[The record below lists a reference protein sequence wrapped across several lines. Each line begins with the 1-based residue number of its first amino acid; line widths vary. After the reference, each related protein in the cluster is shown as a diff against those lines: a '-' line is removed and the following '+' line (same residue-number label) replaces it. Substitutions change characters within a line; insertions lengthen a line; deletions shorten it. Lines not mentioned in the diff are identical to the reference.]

1 MRSGKGVFRKTRL
14 SSHAQSDRD
23 VALIT
28 WLIIGGGIHG
38 TFLSHLLVNQ
48 VGLNRNE
55 VRVLDPHQA
64 PLATWN
70 RNATN
75 CGMRYLR
82 SPATHNIDIPVLSL
96 YRFARSPD
104 VKEIA
109 DFIPPYNRPSL
120 ILFQKHCAHVIR
132 HYRLEKL
139 RIIGRALAL
148 HTHNPHSLTAETS
161 VGSIAARNV
170 ILAMGLGEQPYWPS
184 WARRLQQAG
193 SRIDHVFDYE
203 FRTADIPESTGSVIV
218 VGGGLSAVQT
228 ALMLS
233 KRLSGR
239 VRLLSQH
246 DLYES
251 QYDFDPCWI
260 GPKCLREFYRQD
272 YGSRRATVDR
282 ARVGGSLPGE
292 IFEEFRTALDTTDL
306 HFQKSR
312 IRSAVPDG
320 DRIRL
325 DTDTGTVWADTVV
338 LATGF
343 LTNRPGGD
351 FIDQV
356 IEEFGLPCGP
366 CGFPIIGED
375 LRWAANIFVTGP
387 LAELQL
393 GPCARNI
400 IGARNAGRHL
410 LKVLGAQ
417 Q

>member
-1 MRSGKGVFRKTRL
+1 
-14 SSHAQSDRD
+14 
-23 VALIT
+23 LIT

-82 SPATHNIDIPVLSL
+82 SPATHNIDISVLSL

-193 SRIDHVFDYE
+193 SRIDHVFDYG

>member
-1 MRSGKGVFRKTRL
+1 MI
-14 SSHAQSDRD
+14 A
-23 VALIT
+23 

-38 TFLSHLLVNQ
+38 TYLSHLLVNK
-48 VGLNRNE
+48 VGLKRDE
-55 VRVLDPHQA
+55 VRVLDPHQT
-64 PLATWN
+64 PLASWN

-75 CGMRYLR
+75 CGMRFLR

-96 YRFARSPD
+96 YRFAQSPA
-104 VKEIA
+104 VKEMA

-120 ILFQKHCAHVIR
+120 SLFQRHCAHVIR
-132 HYRLEKL
+132 HFRLEEL
-139 RIIGRALAL
+139 RITGRALAL
-148 HTHNPHSLTAETS
+148 HEHNRHLLTAETS

-170 ILAMGLGEQPYWPS
+170 MLAMGLGEQPNWPS
-184 WARRLQQAG
+184 WARGLQQAG
-193 SRIDHVFDYE
+193 SRIDHVFDRR
-203 FRTADIPESTGSVIV
+203 FRTADIPESTESVVV

-233 KRLSGR
+233 KRLAGT

-292 IFEEFRTALDTTDL
+292 IFEELRTALDTAGL

-325 DTDTGTVWADTVV
+325 HTDTGTVWADTVV

-356 IEEFGLPCGP
+356 IEELGLRCGP

-410 LKVLGAQ
+410 LKVLIPHH
-417 Q
+417 

>member
-1 MRSGKGVFRKTRL
+1 MI
-14 SSHAQSDRD
+14 A
-23 VALIT
+23 

-38 TFLSHLLVNQ
+38 TYLSHLLTNQ
-48 VGLNRNE
+48 VGLDRNE
-55 VRVLDPHQA
+55 VRVLDPHQT

-70 RNATN
+70 RNTTN
-75 CGMRYLR
+75 CGMRHLR

-96 YRFARSPD
+96 YRFAQSPA
-104 VKEIA
+104 VKKMV

-120 ILFQKHCAHVIR
+120 SLFQKHCAHVIQR
-132 HYRLEKL
+132 FRLEEL
-139 RIIGRALAL
+139 RMTGRAFAL
-148 HTHNPHSLTAETS
+148 HNNRHSLTAETS
-161 VGSIAARNV
+161 VGTIAARNV
-170 ILAMGLGEQPYWPS
+170 ILAIGLGEQPSWPS
-184 WARRLQQAG
+184 WALRLQQAG
-193 SRIDHVFDYE
+193 SRIDHVFDRR
-203 FRTADIPESTGSVIV
+203 FRTADIPESTESVVV
-218 VGGGLSAVQT
+218 VGGGSSAVQT

-292 IFEEFRTALDTTDL
+292 IFKELRTALDATGL

-312 IRSAVPDG
+312 IRNAVPEG
-320 DRIRL
+320 NCIRL
-325 DTDTGTVWADTVV
+325 DTDTGTVRADAVV

-343 LTNRPGGD
+343 RSDRPGGD
-351 FIDQV
+351 LIDQV
-356 IEEFGLPCGP
+356 IEEFGLQCGP

>member
-1 MRSGKGVFRKTRL
+1 
-14 SSHAQSDRD
+14 
-23 VALIT
+23 LIT

-193 SRIDHVFDYE
+193 SRIDHVFDYG

-417 Q
+417 H

>member
-1 MRSGKGVFRKTRL
+1 MI
-14 SSHAQSDRD
+14 A
-23 VALIT
+23 

-38 TFLSHLLVNQ
+38 TYLSHLLVNK
-48 VGLNRNE
+48 VGLNRDE
-55 VRVLDPHQA
+55 VRVLDPHQKPMA
-64 PLATWN
+64 VWN
-70 RNATN
+70 RNTIN
-75 CGMRYLR
+75 CGMRFLR

-96 YRFARSPD
+96 YRFAQSPAID
-104 VKEIA
+104 GMAE
-109 DFIPPYNRPSL
+109 FIPPYNRPSL
-120 ILFQKHCAHVIR
+120 SLFQKHCEHVI
-132 HYRLEKL
+132 HQFHLEEL
-139 RIIGRALAL
+139 RITGRALTL
-148 HTHNPHSLTAETS
+148 HKNNRHSLKAETS

-170 ILAMGLGEQPYWPS
+170 ILAMGMGEQPYWPA

-193 SRIDHVFDYE
+193 SRIDHVFDPK
-203 FRTADIPESTGSVIV
+203 FRSADSAASSENVVV
-218 VGGGLSAVQT
+218 VGGGLSAAQT

-233 KRLSGR
+233 KKLAGS

-246 DLYES
+246 ELFES

-272 YGSRRATVDR
+272 YGSRRAAVDR

-292 IFEEFRTALDTTDL
+292 IFEELRSAFDAEGF
-306 HFQKSR
+306 HFQKTR
-312 IRSAVPDG
+312 IRNAVPDG

-325 DTDTGTVWADTVV
+325 DTDSGMVWTDTVV

-343 LTNRPGGD
+343 RSDRPGGD

-356 IEEFGLPCGP
+356 IQEFGLQCGP
-366 CGFPIIGED
+366 CGYPIVGED

-410 LKVLGAQ
+410 LRALIPQ
-417 Q
+417 H

>member
-1 MRSGKGVFRKTRL
+1 MIG
-14 SSHAQSDRD
+14 
-23 VALIT
+23 

-38 TFLSHLLVNQ
+38 TYLSHLLVNK
-48 VGLNRNE
+48 VGLKRDD
-55 VRVLDPHQA
+55 VRVIDPHHKPMA
-64 PLATWN
+64 AWS

-75 CGMRYLR
+75 CGMRFLR

-96 YRFARSPD
+96 YRFAQSPA
-104 VKEIA
+104 VNGMSE
-109 DFIPPYNRPSL
+109 FIPPYNRPSL
-120 ILFQKHCAHVIR
+120 SLFQKHCEHVIR
-132 HYRLEKL
+132 HFHLEEL
-139 RIIGRALAL
+139 RITGRALAL
-148 HTHNPHSLTAETS
+148 HKNKHLLLTTETS
-161 VGSIAARNV
+161 VGSITARNV

-184 WARRLQQAG
+184 WARRLQQKGA
-193 SRIDHVFDYE
+193 RINHVFDPR
-203 FRTADIPESTGSVIV
+203 FSTADIPENTESVVV

-233 KRLSGR
+233 KKLVGT

-246 DLYES
+246 ELYES

-260 GPKCLREFYRQD
+260 GPKCLRNFYRQD
-272 YGSRRATVDR
+272 YNSRREIVDQ
-282 ARVGGSLPGE
+282 ARIGGSLPGE
-292 IFEEFRTALDTTDL
+292 IFEELRTALDLKGL
-306 HFQKSR
+306 HFKKSR

-325 DTDTGTVWADTVV
+325 DTDAGTVWTDTVV

-343 LTNRPGGD
+343 SSGRPGGY

-356 IEEFGLPCGP
+356 INELGLQCGA
-366 CGFPIIGED
+366 CGYPIVGED
-375 LRWAANIFVTGP
+375 LRWGANIFVTGP

-410 LKVLGAQ
+410 LKVLIPQ
-417 Q
+417 H

>member
-1 MRSGKGVFRKTRL
+1 MI
-14 SSHAQSDRD
+14 A
-23 VALIT
+23 

-38 TFLSHLLVNQ
+38 TYLSHLLVNQ
-48 VGLNRNE
+48 VGLNRDE

-193 SRIDHVFDYE
+193 SRIDHVFDYG
-203 FRTADIPESTGSVIV
+203 FRTADIPESTEGVIV

-320 DRIRL
+320 NRIRL

>member
-1 MRSGKGVFRKTRL
+1 MI
-14 SSHAQSDRD
+14 A
-23 VALIT
+23 

-38 TFLSHLLVNQ
+38 TYLSHLLVNK
-48 VGLNRNE
+48 VGLNRDD
-55 VRVLDPHQA
+55 VRVLDPYQKPMA
-64 PLATWN
+64 AWN

-75 CGMRYLR
+75 CGMRFLR

-96 YRFARSPD
+96 YRFAQSPA
-104 VKEIA
+104 VKEMA

-120 ILFQKHCAHVIR
+120 SLFQRHCAHVIR
-132 HYRLEKL
+132 HFRLEEL
-139 RIIGRALAL
+139 RITGRALAL
-148 HTHNPHSLTAETS
+148 HEHNRHSLTAETS

-170 ILAMGLGEQPYWPS
+170 MLAMGLGEQPNWPS

-193 SRIDHVFDYE
+193 SRINHVFDPR
-203 FRTADIPESTGSVIV
+203 FRTSDIPESTESVVV

-233 KRLSGR
+233 RRLAGT
-239 VRLLSQH
+239 VWLLSQH
-246 DLYES
+246 ELYES

-260 GPKCLREFYRQD
+260 GPKCLRDFYQQD
-272 YGSRRATVDR
+272 YGSRRAAVDR

-292 IFEEFRTALDTTDL
+292 IFEELRTALNAKSL

-312 IRSAVPDG
+312 IRSAAPDG

-325 DTDTGTVWADTVV
+325 DADTGIVWTDTVV

-343 LTNRPGGD
+343 RSGRPGGT

-356 IEEFGLPCGP
+356 IEELGLRCGP
-366 CGFPIIGED
+366 CGFPVIGED

-410 LKVLGAQ
+410 LKVLIPHH
-417 Q
+417 

>member
-1 MRSGKGVFRKTRL
+1 MI
-14 SSHAQSDRD
+14 A
-23 VALIT
+23 

-38 TFLSHLLVNQ
+38 TYLSHLLVNK
-48 VGLNRNE
+48 VGLKQDD
-55 VRVLDPHQA
+55 VRVLDPHQKPMA
-64 PLATWN
+64 AWN

-75 CGMRYLR
+75 CGMRFLR

-96 YRFARSPD
+96 YRFAQSPA
-104 VKEIA
+104 VKRIA
-109 DFIPPYNRPSL
+109 EFIPPYNRPSL
-120 ILFQKHCAHVIR
+120 SLFQKHCEHVIR
-132 HYRLEKL
+132 HFHLEEL
-139 RIIGRALAL
+139 RITGQALAL
-148 HTHNPHSLTAETS
+148 HKNNRHSLIAETS
-161 VGSIAARNV
+161 VGTITARNV
-170 ILAMGLGEQPYWPS
+170 ILAMGLGEQPSWPS

-193 SRIDHVFDYE
+193 ARIDHVFDRR
-203 FRTADIPESTGSVIV
+203 FRTAEIPESTESVVV

-233 KRLSGR
+233 KRLAGT

-246 DLYES
+246 ELYES

-260 GPKCLREFYRQD
+260 GPKCLRDFYRQD
-272 YGSRRATVDR
+272 YGSRRTAVDR

-292 IFEEFRTALDTTDL
+292 IFAELRTALEAKSL

-312 IRSAVPDG
+312 IRRAVPDG

-325 DTDTGTVWADTVV
+325 DTDTGAMRADTVV

-343 LTNRPGGD
+343 RSERPGGD

-356 IEEFGLPCGP
+356 IEELGLQCGP

-375 LRWAANIFVTGP
+375 LRWAANIYVTGP

-410 LKVLGAQ
+410 LKALMPQ
-417 Q
+417 H

>member
-1 MRSGKGVFRKTRL
+1 MIV
-14 SSHAQSDRD
+14 
-23 VALIT
+23 

-38 TFLSHLLVNQ
+38 TYLSHLLVNK
-48 VGLNRNE
+48 VGLKQDD
-55 VRVLDPHQA
+55 VRVLDPHQKPMA
-64 PLATWN
+64 AWN

-75 CGMRYLR
+75 CGMRFLR

-96 YRFARSPD
+96 YRFAQSPA
-104 VKEIA
+104 VKEMA

-120 ILFQKHCAHVIR
+120 SLFQKHCEHVIR
-132 HYRLEKL
+132 HFHLEELRLP
-139 RIIGRALAL
+139 GRALAL
-148 HTHNPHSLTAETS
+148 HKNNRHSLTAETS

-193 SRIDHVFDYE
+193 SRIDHVFDRR
-203 FRTADIPESTGSVIV
+203 FRTAEIPESTESVVV

-233 KRLSGR
+233 RKLAGT
-239 VRLLSQH
+239 VQLLSQH
-246 DLYES
+246 ELYES

-272 YGSRRATVDR
+272 YVSRRAAVNR
-282 ARVGGSLPGE
+282 ARIGGSLPGE
-292 IFEEFRTALDTTDL
+292 IFEELRTALNTTGL
-306 HFQKSR
+306 NFQKSC

-325 DTDTGTVWADTVV
+325 DTDAGMVWADTVV

-343 LTNRPGGD
+343 RSDRPGGA

-356 IEEFGLPCGP
+356 IEEHRLQCGP

-410 LKVLGAQ
+410 LKVLMPQ
-417 Q
+417 H

>member
-1 MRSGKGVFRKTRL
+1 MIS
-14 SSHAQSDRD
+14 
-23 VALIT
+23 

-38 TFLSHLLVNQ
+38 TYLSHLLVNK
-48 VGLNRNE
+48 VGLKRDE
-55 VRVLDPHQA
+55 VRVLDPHQT
-64 PLATWN
+64 PLSTWN

-75 CGMRYLR
+75 CGMRFLR
-82 SPATHNIDIPVLSL
+82 SPATHNIDIPILSL
-96 YRFARSPD
+96 YRFAKSPA
-104 VKEIA
+104 VKKMA

-120 ILFQKHCAHVIR
+120 SLFQRHCAHVIQ
-132 HYRLEKL
+132 HFRLEEL
-139 RIIGRALAL
+139 RITGRALTL
-148 HTHNPHSLTAETS
+148 HNHNHHSLLAETS
-161 VGSIAARNV
+161 VGSIVARNV
-170 ILAMGLGEQPYWPS
+170 ILAMGLGEHPYWPY
-184 WARRLQQAG
+184 WAHRLQQAG
-193 SRIDHVFDYE
+193 SRIDHVFDHR
-203 FRTADIPESTGSVIV
+203 FRTAEIPEHTESVVV
-218 VGGGLSAVQT
+218 VGGGVSAVQT

-233 KRLSGR
+233 KKLAGR

-246 DLYES
+246 ELHES

-260 GPKCLREFYRQD
+260 GPKCLRDFYRQD
-272 YGSRRATVDR
+272 YGSRRAAVDQ

-292 IFEEFRTALDTTDL
+292 VCEELRTALNAKRL

-312 IRSAVPDG
+312 IRSAVPEG

-325 DTDTGTVWADTVV
+325 NADTGTVWTDTVV

-343 LTNRPGGD
+343 RSGRPGGT

-356 IEEFGLPCGP
+356 IEEFGLPCGS

-410 LKVLGAQ
+410 LKVLIPQ
-417 Q
+417 H